1 MVKSALASK
10 SLVSNTYYRNTFVVQ
25 GMLEAKLEIDPNC
38 WIKQELV
45 GQNLFP
51 RYLRFQALTSYK
63 YKYLAKDQRSGKR
76 SGKVSGPAKGG
87 AFCTNF
93 KTC

>member
-10 SLVSNTYYRNTFVVQ
+10 SLVSNTYYRDTFVVQ
-25 GMLEAKLEIDPNC
+25 GMLEAKLEIDINC
-38 WIKQELV
+38 WIKQEFV
-45 GQNLFP
+45 GQNVYP
-51 RYLRFQALTSYK
+51 RYLRFQALTSYE
-63 YKYLAKDQRSGKR
+63 YKYLAKDHM